1 MAEYISFQPS
11 DFFNTVLWTGNA
23 TARSITGVGFQPDM
37 TWVKA
42 RSIAENH
49 ALWDAARGAGSNKAI
64 ASNGT
69 QTESSLNSANYGYVG
84 AFESDGFTLA
94 AGTGGGNAW
103 DFINMDTKTYAA
115 WNWKAGTTSG
125 LTGGTITPSAYSFNT
140 TSGFGVYA
148 YTGTGANATIPHG
161 LGVTPSVMMIKNVE
175 DTQAWAVYHID
186 VGNTKRLTLN
196 DTSVEA
202 TSAVTWNDTS
212 PTSTVFSIGTNS
224 RVNTSGEDYIAYVWA
239 PVKGYS
245 KIGSYTGSGNADGP
259 FAYTGFRPAF
269 ILTKPSNNADT
280 NNWSIYDFKRIGYN
294 VDNESLFP
302 DTSDSE
308 TTTDDLDIL
317 SNGFKINTTSSR
329 VNGNNTNYVYMAFAE
344 FPIVSSNDVPTVAR

>member
-11 DFFNTVLWTGNA
+11 DFFNAVTYIGDESGQT
-23 TARSITGVGFQPDM
+23 ITTGFQPDFICIK
-37 TWVKA
+37 TRNAAYNHQLVDAVRGNTKYVQSNTNA
-42 RSIAENH
+42 AETTTT
-49 ALWDAARGAGSNKAI
+49 DAVTSFI
-64 ASNGT
+64 ST
-69 QTESSLNSANYGYVG
+69 
-84 AFESDGFTLA
+84 GFTLGA
-94 AGTGGGNAW
+94 
-103 DFINMDTKTYAA
+103 DTPGWVNQNSKEIVS

-148 YTGTGANATIPHG
+148 YTGTGVNATIPHG
-161 LGVTPSVMMIKNVE
+161 LGVTPSVMMIKNVD

-224 RVNTSGEDYIAYVWA
+224 RVNTNTEDYIAYVWA

-245 KIGSYTGSGNADGP
+245 HISSYTGSGNADGP

-302 DTSDSE
+302 DTSDTE

-317 SNGFKINTTSSR
+317 SNGFKIKTTSSR

>member
-11 DFFNTVLWTGNA
+11 DFFNAVTYIGDESGQT
-23 TARSITGVGFQPDM
+23 ITTGFQPDFIWIK
-37 TWVKA
+37 TRNAAYNHQLVDAVRGNTKYVQSNTNA
-42 RSIAENH
+42 AETTTT
-49 ALWDAARGAGSNKAI
+49 DAVTSFI
-64 ASNGT
+64 ST
-69 QTESSLNSANYGYVG
+69 
-84 AFESDGFTLA
+84 GFTLGA
-94 AGTGGGNAW
+94 
-103 DFINMDTKTYAA
+103 DTPGWVNQNSKEIVS

-148 YTGTGANATIPHG
+148 YTGTGVNATIPHG
-161 LGVTPSVMMIKNVE
+161 LGVTPSVMMIKNVD

-212 PTSTVFSIGTNS
+212 PTSTIFSIGTNS
-224 RVNTSGEDYIAYVWA
+224 RVNTNTEDYIAYVWA

-245 KIGSYTGSGNADGP
+245 HISSYTGSGNADGP

-302 DTSDSE
+302 DTSDTE

-317 SNGFKINTTSSR
+317 SNGFKIKTTSSR

>member
-11 DFFNTVLWTGNA
+11 DFFSPVTYIGDESGQT
-23 TARSITGVGFQPDM
+23 ITTGFQPDFIWIK
-37 TWVKA
+37 TRNAAYNHQLVDAVRGNTKYVQSNTNA
-42 RSIAENH
+42 AETTTT
-49 ALWDAARGAGSNKAI
+49 DAVTSFI
-64 ASNGT
+64 ST
-69 QTESSLNSANYGYVG
+69 
-84 AFESDGFTLA
+84 GFTLGA
-94 AGTGGGNAW
+94 
-103 DFINMDTKTYAA
+103 DTPGWVNQNSKEIVS

-245 KIGSYTGSGNADGP
+245 HISSYTGSGNADGP

-302 DTSDSE
+302 DTSDTE